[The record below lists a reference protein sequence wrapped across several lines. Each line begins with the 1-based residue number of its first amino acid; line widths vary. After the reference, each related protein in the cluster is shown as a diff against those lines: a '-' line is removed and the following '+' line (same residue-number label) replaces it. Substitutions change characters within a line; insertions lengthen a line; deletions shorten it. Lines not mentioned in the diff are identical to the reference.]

1 MIDSIYR
8 KDENYYPKVFW
19 ESYNFND
26 YVEIYSDEEYSD
38 DSDNKIQISKIKC
51 IDLYLEKDKLTDQ

>member
-8 KDENYYPKVFW
+8 KDEDYYPKVFV

-26 YVEIYSDEEYSD
+26 YVEIYSNEEYSVN
-38 DSDNKIQISKIKC
+38 SDEKIQINEIKC
-51 IDLYLEKDKLTDQ
+51 IYFYLEKAS

>member
-8 KDENYYPKVFW
+8 KDEDYYPKVFV

-26 YVEIYSDEEYSD
+26 YVEIYSNEEYSVN
-38 DSDNKIQISKIKC
+38 SDEKIQINEIKC
-51 IDLYLEKDKLTDQ
+51 IYFYLEKTS

>member
-26 YVEIYSDEEYSD
+26 YVKIYSDEEYSD

>member
-8 KDENYYPKVFW
+8 KDEDYYPKVFV

-26 YVEIYSDEEYSD
+26 YVEIYSNEKYSVNSDE
-38 DSDNKIQISKIKC
+38 KIQINEIKC
-51 IDLYLEKDKLTDQ
+51 IYFYLEKTS